1 MSPHYEAGVGPE
13 TDRSTFAR
21 RAFQIMSFGTTS
33 RVLAIVGIMAGP
45 FVATSPVPVVV
56 QAVERHDPRLVRL
69 ERYFEERECP
79 VKPLAREF
87 VAAADRHNLDWRLLP
102 SIAVVESSG
111 GKAFHNNNIFGWNN
125 GDHRFRSVK
134 ESIHTVA
141 ERLANSHYYRNKP
154 LEKILTTYNPVPG
167 YIERV
172 TTVMN
177 ALGPA
182 RPTRPLKLASRKSY
196 LN

>member
-1 MSPHYEAGVGPE
+1 M
-13 TDRSTFAR
+13 
-21 RAFQIMSFGTTS
+21 S

-45 FVATSPVPVVV
+45 FVATSPVPVVF
-56 QAVERHDPRLVRL
+56 QAAERHDPRLVRL
-69 ERYFEERECP
+69 ERYFEERQCP

-111 GKAFHNNNIFGWNN
+111 GKTFHNNNIFGWNN

-134 ESIHTVA
+134 ESIYTVA

-167 YIERV
+167 YIGRV

-182 RPTRPLKLASRKSY
+182 RPTRPLKLESRKSY

>member
-1 MSPHYEAGVGPE
+1 
-13 TDRSTFAR
+13 
-21 RAFQIMSFGTTS
+21 MSFGTTS

-45 FVATSPVPVVV
+45 FVATSPAPTGDEV
-56 QAVERHDPRLVRL
+56 AERHDPRLVRL
-69 ERYFEERECP
+69 ERYFEERQCP

-87 VAAADRHNLDWRLLP
+87 VAAADRHHLDWRLLP

-111 GKAFHNNNIFGWNN
+111 GKTFHNNNIFGWKN
-125 GDHRFRSVK
+125 GDHRFHSVK

-167 YIERV
+167 YSERV
-172 TTVMN
+172 TDVMN
-177 ALGPA
+177 DLGPVRA
-182 RPTRPLKLASRKSY
+182 TRPLKLASRKSY